1 VLAVTTQAVE
11 TSDPVAG
18 RVPCAACR
26 PDAPCERH
34 CGARLRQ
41 TPGGLCKR
49 AKGQGTDHVG
59 IGRCDRHGGSTENH
73 RASAQRTKGERLVAQ
88 FALPTEIH
96 YGQALLENLWRWT
109 GMVNYLGSKIA
120 GFDSDEELK
129 QLSIGAGRE
138 KFERPAVWVEM
149 YQTALRE
156 QRVSAK
162 ACADVGIDERLTQMV
177 ERQGQALNA
186 VIRALAAGIFAGLAA
201 RGMDGEELRR
211 FEAEQLPQ
219 VVRAAVMT
227 IRPPGELQRGA

>member
-1 VLAVTTQAVE
+1 VKCPHCNRSMRDEAALARHAERTQPCAGTSKTARPGEPCDTCVAKPATVCRFHGAGAPQVKAAVE
-11 TSDPVAG
+11 RRRQED
-18 RVPCAACR
+18 R
-26 PDAPCERH
+26 
-34 CGARLRQ
+34 AR
-41 TPGGLCKR
+41 
-49 AKGQGTDHVG
+49 
-59 IGRCDRHGGSTENH
+59 S
-73 RASAQRTKGERLVAQ
+73 LVAK

-96 YGQALLENLWRWT
+96 YGQALMENLWRWT
-109 GMVNYLGSKIA
+109 GMVNYLAGKI
-120 GFDSDEELK
+120 GEFENDDELK

>member
-1 VLAVTTQAVE
+1 MPGKPAPA
-11 TSDPVAG
+11 
-18 RVPCAACR
+18 PCPYCR
-26 PDAPCERH
+26 PGEPCERH
-34 CGARLRQ
+34 CGGKKRQ
-41 TPGGLCKR
+41 TEGLCQLP
-49 AKGQGTDHVG
+49 KGHDTDHPG
-59 IGRCDRHGGSTENH
+59 IGHCKLHGGNTRNH
-73 RASAQRTKGERLVAQ
+73 RTNAQREKGRQLVAK

-96 YGQALLENLWRWT
+96 YGQALMENLWRWT
-109 GMVNYLGSKIA
+109 GMVNWLAGKIA
-120 GFDSDEELK
+120 EFEDDDELK

-138 KFERPAVWVEM
+138 KFERPGVWVEM

-201 RGMDGEELRR
+201 AGMDAEALRR
-211 FEAEQLPQ
+211 FEAEQLPA

-227 IRPPGELQRGA
+227 IRPPDELQRGA

>member
-1 VLAVTTQAVE
+1 MTTTA
-11 TSDPVAG
+11 DGPFCG
-18 RVPCAACR
+18 
-26 PDAPCERH
+26 
-34 CGARLRQ
+34 GARRQ
-41 TPGGLCKR
+41 GEEGATCRRPAGW
-49 AKGQGTDHVG
+49 GTDHLG
-59 IGRCDRHGGSTENH
+59 IGRCKLHGGATPTHSK
-73 RASAQRTKGERLVAQ
+73 AAQREKGRQLVAK

-162 ACADVGIDERLTQMV
+162 ACADVGIDERLTQLV

-186 VIRALAAGIFAGLAA
+186 VIRAMAGGIFAGLAA
-201 RGMDGEELRR
+201 RGMDGDELRR

-219 VVRAAVMT
+219 IVRAAVMT
-227 IRPPGELQRGA
+227 VLPPDELQRGA